1 MKYTSVFIAFFL
13 ILFILTA
20 FLLYFGLWGYIAWQW
35 IAPDSFLRFLLFM
48 VVWTGL
54 SGLATMILKRI
65 LKALRPHIPLV
76 DRLFQKMEQ
85 RKTYK
90 TTPAVQNAVDTVED
104 RKPDHDYFYPY
115 AKPATLQNLQKSDF
129 NFRFLPIYWTD
140 DTYYTVTPVD
150 AITFCR
156 TGGDGCHFAFLT
168 DFGAQNDLEN
178 APIVFVS
185 PMDWDDYVKLVARN
199 LRDFLGLVCYYGYGE
214 VFREN
219 LENPEKLEAL
229 RENVLEHDTFTP
241 ERARLYETLYRDFN
255 VPKFDKESASRYLN
269 GIQQQRREKAPIPTL
284 DGLGIPGETTDDFR
298 AFNFEQSET
307 ASIED
312 FLQGATKLE
321 RLKFYRDYKF
331 KAGYQMP
338 PETKKLIGGYLEKD
352 GFKREAFVF
361 NDA

>member
-1 MKYTSVFIAFFL
+1 
-13 ILFILTA
+13 
-20 FLLYFGLWGYIAWQW
+20 
-35 IAPDSFLRFLLFM
+35 
-48 VVWTGL
+48 
-54 SGLATMILKRI
+54 
-65 LKALRPHIPLV
+65 
-76 DRLFQKMEQ
+76 MEQ

-90 TTPAVQNAVDTVED
+90 TTPVVQNAADAVKE
-104 RKPDHDYFYPY
+104 RNPDHDWFYPY
-115 AKPATLQNLQKSDF
+115 AKPALLLAMQQSNLKFDLF
-129 NFRFLPIYWTD
+129 PILWSD

-178 APIVFVS
+178 APILFVS
-185 PMDWDDYVKLVARN
+185 PMDWDDYVKLAARN
-199 LRDFLGLVCYYGYGE
+199 LRDFLGLVCYYGYSE

-255 VPKFDKESASRYLN
+255 VPKFDKESAFRYLN
-269 GIQQQRREKAPIPTL
+269 EIQQQRRDKAPIPTL
-284 DGLGIPGETTDDFR
+284 DGLGIPGESTDGFR
-298 AFNFEQSET
+298 TFNFEQSET

-312 FLQGATKLE
+312 FLQGTIKLE

-331 KAGYQMP
+331 KAGYKMP
-338 PETKKLIGGYLEKD
+338 PETKKLIASYLEKD
-352 GFKREAFVF
+352 GYKREAFVF
-361 NDA
+361 NGA